1 MTKISALISDVDG
14 TLVTPDKTLTDA
26 NRAAAARLG
35 AAGIAFAIISS
46 RPPRGL
52 RMLIEPLALTTPMAG
67 FNGGVFVT
75 PKLLKTREHLLEPA
89 VARRAAELIAAR
101 GAHAWVFTV
110 GSWLVR
116 NAHGPYVAHEERT
129 VQFPPVVV
137 DDFGAGLDAAG
148 KIVAVSED
156 FELLKKLEAEARAIY
171 GGEASVARS
180 QPYYL
185 DFTHPLA
192 NKGVALIEFS
202 KLLAIPTEE
211 IAVIG
216 DGGNDVAMFECAG
229 LAIAM
234 GNASA
239 EVRAAAD
246 LVTGSNRE
254 DGFAGAVDRFI
265 LAASRSRSAPA
276 TAPRTPRP
284 KQAC

>member
-1 MTKISALISDVDG
+1 VKIAALVSDVDG
-14 TLVTPDKTLTDA
+14 TPVTPEKILTEVA
-26 NRAAAARLG
+26 QSAVARLG
-35 AAGIAFAIISS
+35 AAGITFAIISS

-75 PKLLKTREHLLEPA
+75 PALVQTREHLLEPA

-101 GAHAWVFTV
+101 GAQPWVFTV
-110 GSWLVR
+110 GDWRVR
-116 NAHGPYVAHEERT
+116 DANGPYVAHERRT
-129 VQFPPVVV
+129 VQFEPVVV
-137 DDFGAGLDAAG
+137 DDFCEALDVAG
-148 KIVAVSED
+148 KIVGVSED
-156 FELLKKLEAEARAIY
+156 FELLKKLEAEARAIF

-192 NKGVALIEFS
+192 NKGTALLEFS

-216 DGGNDVAMFECAG
+216 DGGNDVAMFGQAG

-234 GNASA
+234 GNASP
-239 EVRAAAD
+239 EVQRAAD
-246 LVTGSNRE
+246 LVAGSNCE
-254 DGFAGAVDRFI
+254 DGFAGAVERFI
-265 LAASRSRSAPA
+265 LGGDRPAIPGSGRRGRLERAS
-276 TAPRTPRP
+276 
-284 KQAC
+284 